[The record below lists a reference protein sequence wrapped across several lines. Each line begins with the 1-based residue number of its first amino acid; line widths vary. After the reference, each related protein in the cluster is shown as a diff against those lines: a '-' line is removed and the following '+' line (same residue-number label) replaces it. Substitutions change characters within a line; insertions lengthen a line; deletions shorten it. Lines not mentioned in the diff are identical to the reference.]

1 MLEYFTYKKFKEN
14 RDKKRQ
20 AESPAQTPKSPDPS
34 EPLRDHARDIP
45 EPRSPILDDRDEAF
59 FERVT
64 SAGYEAQEEETP
76 PPLPARPGTAQHSL
90 EHPRAKTI
98 EAENVPLPP
107 SPAADESKASK
118 DKARSYWSYVQDLPK
133 RALTK
138 RQNKTAGDTLA
149 SAAGAVKRG
158 EGVPLNPD
166 GTLNESEA
174 KKEERDLTQV
184 LDQLNLAAVNNRVF
198 SFSEES
204 QNLLERWKQVLR
216 DIVSGA
222 PHAYDDLEQF
232 LTGSEKQLDKMYNS
246 LPPFVQN
253 LVKSLPVKMAAMLGP
268 EALAAA
274 EGKQFDSKKLATES
288 TSKTKKLGKK
298 AMRIPSLK
306 RLVTEQGAIA
316 AMLKSILNFLK
327 LRFPA
332 VVSGTNV
339 LMSLA
344 VFILLFVVWYCHKR
358 GREVRLEK
366 EAAMHGSQSS
376 LERSG
381 SEFDDE
387 DIVLEPIRPTSIE
400 EPDGPSR
407 PTEPPIHIHTD
418 PAAPDKPS
426 ADVRDLPS
434 VLHLPPPGSNTKDT
448 GRETGS

>member
-1 MLEYFTYKKFKEN
+1 
-14 RDKKRQ
+14 
-20 AESPAQTPKSPDPS
+20 
-34 EPLRDHARDIP
+34 
-45 EPRSPILDDRDEAF
+45 
-59 FERVT
+59 
-64 SAGYEAQEEETP
+64 
-76 PPLPARPGTAQHSL
+76 
-90 EHPRAKTI
+90 
-98 EAENVPLPP
+98 
-107 SPAADESKASK
+107 
-118 DKARSYWSYVQDLPK
+118 
-133 RALTK
+133 
-138 RQNKTAGDTLA
+138 
-149 SAAGAVKRG
+149 
-158 EGVPLNPD
+158 
-166 GTLNESEA
+166 SEA

>member
-14 RDKKRQ
+14 RDKKKE
-20 AESPAQTPKSPDPS
+20 AESPAHTPKSPGPS
-34 EPLRDHARDIP
+34 DHAHDIP

-64 SAGYEAQEEETP
+64 SAGYQDQEEETP

-90 EHPRAKTI
+90 EHPRARST

-107 SPAADESKASK
+107 SPAVDDSKASK

-133 RALTK
+133 RAMTK
-138 RQNKTAGDTLA
+138 RQSKAAGDTLA

-166 GTLNESEA
+166 GTLNETEIN
-174 KKEERDLTQV
+174 KEERDLTQV

-222 PHAYDDLEQF
+222 PHAYEDLEQF

-253 LVKSLPVKMAAMLGP
+253 LVRSLPVKMAAMLGP

-274 EGKQFDSKKLATES
+274 EGKQFDSKRLATEG
-288 TSKTKKLGKK
+288 TSKTKRLGKK

-358 GREVRLEK
+358 GREVRLEQ
-366 EAAMHGSQSS
+366 EAARQGSQSS
-376 LERSG
+376 LEKSA
-381 SEFDDE
+381 SEFEDD
-387 DIVLEPIRPTSIE
+387 DIILEPIRPTSIE
-400 EPDGPSR
+400 EPDGPIRQS
-407 PTEPPIHIHTD
+407 TEPPIHIHTD

-434 VLHLPPPGSNTKDT
+434 VLHLPEPGSNPKD
-448 GRETGS
+448 GGKERSS

>member
-14 RDKKRQ
+14 REKKRQ
-20 AESPAQTPKSPDPS
+20 AESPAAEPKSPRPS
-34 EPLRDHARDIP
+34 DHAREIP
-45 EPRSPILDDRDEAF
+45 QPRSPILDDRDEAF

-64 SAGYEAQEEETP
+64 SAGYDDEEEETP
-76 PPLPARPGTAQHSL
+76 PPLPARPATVRQSTERSMTKSIQAQDV
-90 EHPRAKTI
+90 A
-98 EAENVPLPP
+98 LPP
-107 SPAADESKASK
+107 SPAADQTGEGKHTK
-118 DKARSYWSYVQDLPK
+118 DKARNYWSYVQDLPK
-133 RALTK
+133 RALVSSLPLDDT
-138 RQNKTAGDTLA
+138 RQSKAAGDTLA
-149 SAAGAVKRG
+149 SAAGAVRRG
-158 EGVPLNPD
+158 
-166 GTLNESEA
+166 EA
-174 KKEERDLTQV
+174 KKEEKDLSTV

-204 QNLLERWKQVLR
+204 QKLLEQWKQVLR

-222 PHAYDDLEQF
+222 PHAYDDLEKF

-268 EALAAA
+268 EAMAAA
-274 EGKQFDSKKLATES
+274 EGKQFDSSKFATES
-288 TSKTKKLGKK
+288 TSKAKKLRKQ

-344 VFILLFVVWYCHKR
+344 VFILLFVCWYCHKR

-366 EAAMHGSQSS
+366 EAAMRDSQSS
-376 LERSG
+376 LEG
-381 SEFDDE
+381 SASEIDD

-400 EPDGPSR
+400 EPDGSGR
-407 PTEPPIHIHTD
+407 QSTEPPIHFHTN
-418 PAAPDKPS
+418 PATSDKPS
-426 ADVRDLPS
+426 ADVRDMPS
-434 VLHLPPPGSNTKDT
+434 VLHLPEPGSSQHP
-448 GRETGS
+448 GRKETE